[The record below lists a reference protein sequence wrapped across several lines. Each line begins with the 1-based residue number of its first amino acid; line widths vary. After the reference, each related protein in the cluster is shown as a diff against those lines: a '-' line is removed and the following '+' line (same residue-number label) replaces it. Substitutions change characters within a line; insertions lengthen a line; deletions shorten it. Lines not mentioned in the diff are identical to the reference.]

1 MVFIICLAPNSPL
14 PPALRARNQSGATPA
29 VCGSLVLLAL
39 GWTAGS
45 GIAWGRWTKVLGVDA
60 V

>member
-45 GIAWGRWTKVLGVDA
+45 GIA
-60 V
+60 